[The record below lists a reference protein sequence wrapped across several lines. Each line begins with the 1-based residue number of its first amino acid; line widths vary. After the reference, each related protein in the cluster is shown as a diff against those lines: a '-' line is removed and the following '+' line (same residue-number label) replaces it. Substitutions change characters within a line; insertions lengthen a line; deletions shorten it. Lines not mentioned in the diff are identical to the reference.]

1 VVRHSAHFLASASRT
16 DAHRPGNNPSL
27 PNVVA
32 TGSLVGSGP
41 AVSLL
46 LANWPA
52 PARVR
57 ARRCIDLSWRVV
69 TPPEQP
75 SSESDIPEQFR
86 IRQAK
91 RERLLADGRTPYPV
105 EVARTHTL
113 AEIRRAYPDLEANTE
128 TGQVVGVAGR
138 VMFARNSGKL
148 CFATLQEG
156 DGTHLQAMISL
167 DRVGQE
173 SLDAWKSDV
182 DLGDIVFV
190 HGEVISSRRGEL
202 SVLGDS
208 WQIVSKALRPLP
220 VAHKEMSEEARVR
233 QRYVDLIVRPEAR
246 TIARQRVAVVRA
258 VREALHRRGFL
269 EVETPM
275 LQTLA
280 GGAAARPFVTH
291 SNALDAD
298 LYLRIA
304 PELFL
309 KRCLVGGFERVFELN
324 RVFRN
329 EGADSTHSPEF
340 AMLETYQAYGTYDDS
355 AVATREIIQEVADE
369 AIGTRKLPLPD
380 GSIYD
385 IDGEWDS
392 IQMYPSLSEALGEE
406 ISPVTPAERLWQI
419 ADRLGVDIPRDRGFG
434 HGKLVEELW
443 EHTVGNKLWAPTFVR
458 DFPVETTPLTAPHR
472 TIEGVTEK
480 WDLYVRHI
488 ELATGYSE
496 LIDPVIQRERFE
508 AQARA
513 AAAGDD
519 EAMALDEDF
528 LAALE
533 YAMPPSTGT
542 GMGIDRL
549 LMALTGL
556 SIRETV
562 LFPIVRRQIN

>member
-1 VVRHSAHFLASASRT
+1 MT
-16 DAHRPGNNPSL
+16 
-27 PNVVA
+27 
-32 TGSLVGSGP
+32 P
-41 AVSLL
+41 AESPDPE
-46 LANWPA
+46 A
-52 PARVR
+52 
-57 ARRCIDLSWRVV
+57 DL
-69 TPPEQP
+69 
-75 SSESDIPEQFR
+75 PEQFR

-91 RERLLADGRTPYPV
+91 RERLLIEGRDPYPV

-113 AEIRRAYPDLEANTE
+113 AEIRRAYPELPADTE
-128 TGQVVGVAGR
+128 TGQSVGVAGR
-138 VMFARNSGKL
+138 VVFARNSGKL

-156 DGTHLQAMISL
+156 DGTQLQAMISL
-167 DRVGQE
+167 AKVGEE
-173 SLDAWKSDV
+173 SLDQWKADV

-202 SVLGDS
+202 SVLADF
-208 WQIVSKALRPLP
+208 WQIISKALRPLP
-220 VAHKEMSEEARVR
+220 VAHREMSEESRVR

-258 VREALHRRGFL
+258 VRSALEGRGFL
-269 EVETPM
+269 EVETPI

-340 AMLETYQAYGTYDDS
+340 AMLETYQAYGDYNDS
-355 AVATREIIQEVADE
+355 ATMTRELIQEVADE
-369 AIGTRKLPLPD
+369 AIGTRRVPLPD
-380 GSIYD
+380 GTVYD
-385 IDGEWDS
+385 LDGQWQTIE
-392 IQMYPSLSEALGEE
+392 MYASLSEALGEE
-406 ISPVTPAERLWQI
+406 ITPDTPVDHLLGI
-419 ADRLGVDIPRDRGFG
+419 ADRLGVEIPRDRGYG
-434 HGKLVEELW
+434 HGKLVEEIW
-443 EHTVGNKLWAPTFVR
+443 EHQVGNRLWAPTFVR
-458 DFPVETTPLTAPHR
+458 DFPVETTPLTRAHR
-472 TIEGVTEK
+472 SIPGVTEK
-480 WDLYVRHI
+480 WDLYIRRI

-519 EAMALDEDF
+519 EAMLLDEDF

-549 LMALTGL
+549 LMVLTGL
-556 SIRETV
+556 SIRETI
-562 LFPIVRRQIN
+562 LFPIVRRPSN

>member
-1 VVRHSAHFLASASRT
+1 MA
-16 DAHRPGNNPSL
+16 
-27 PNVVA
+27 
-32 TGSLVGSGP
+32 
-41 AVSLL
+41 
-46 LANWPA
+46 
-52 PARVR
+52 
-57 ARRCIDLSWRVV
+57 
-69 TPPEQP
+69 
-75 SSESDIPEQFR
+75 SDIPEQFR

-91 RERLLADGRTPYPV
+91 RERLLAEGHEAYPADV
-105 EVARTHTL
+105 GRTHTL
-113 AEIRRAYPDLEANTE
+113 AELRRAYPELPADTA
-128 TGQVVGVAGR
+128 TGEQVGVAGR
-138 VMFARNSGKL
+138 VIFARNSGKL

-156 DGTHLQAMISL
+156 DGTQLQAMISL
-167 DRVGQE
+167 DRVGQA
-173 SLDAWKSDV
+173 SLDAWKADV

-202 SVLGDS
+202 SVLADS
-208 WQIVSKALRPLP
+208 WQIASKALRPLP
-220 VAHKEMSEEARVR
+220 VAHKEMSEESRVR
-233 QRYVDLIVRPEAR
+233 QRYVDLIVRPQAR
-246 TIARQRVAVVRA
+246 SIARQRIAVVRA
-258 VREALHRRGFL
+258 VRSALERRGFL

-309 KRCLVGGFERVFELN
+309 KRCVVGGFDRVFELN

-340 AMLETYQAYGTYDDS
+340 AMLETYQAYGTYDES
-355 AVATREIIQEVADE
+355 ATMTREVIQEVADE
-369 AIGTRKLPLPD
+369 AIGTRAVPLPD
-380 GSIYD
+380 GTVYD
-385 IDGEWDS
+385 LDGNWDT

-406 ISPVTPAERLWQI
+406 ITPATSTERLWQI
-419 ADRLGVDIPRDRGFG
+419 ADRLGVEIPRDRGYG

-443 EHTVGNKLWAPTFVR
+443 EFAVGDKLWAPTFVR
-458 DFPVETTPLTAPHR
+458 DFPVETTPLTREHR
-472 TIEGVTEK
+472 SIDGVTEK
-480 WDLYVRHI
+480 WDLYIRHI

-533 YAMPPSTGT
+533 YGMPPTTGT

-562 LFPIVRRQIN
+562 LFPIVRRHGN

>member
-1 VVRHSAHFLASASRT
+1 MSSADTPEKSQHE
-16 DAHRPGNNPSL
+16 DP
-27 PNVVA
+27 
-32 TGSLVGSGP
+32 
-41 AVSLL
+41 
-46 LANWPA
+46 
-52 PARVR
+52 
-57 ARRCIDLSWRVV
+57 DL
-69 TPPEQP
+69 
-75 SSESDIPEQFR
+75 PEQFR
-86 IRQAK
+86 IRRDK
-91 RERLLADGRTPYPV
+91 RARLLAQGRDPYPV
-105 EVARTHTL
+105 AVDRTHTL
-113 AEIRRAYPDLEANTE
+113 AEIRAAYPDLDVDTA
-128 TGQVVGVAGR
+128 TGDVVGVAGR
-138 VMFARNSGKL
+138 VVFARNSGKL

-156 DGTHLQAMISL
+156 DGTQLQVMISL
-167 DRVGQE
+167 ASVGEQE
-173 SLDAWKSDV
+173 LEAWKTDV

-202 SVLGDS
+202 SVLADF
-208 WQIVSKALRPLP
+208 WQMASKSLRPLP
-220 VAHKEMSEEARVR
+220 VAHKEMSEESRVR

-246 TIARQRVAVVRA
+246 TVARQRIAVIRA
-258 VREALHRRGFL
+258 VRCALERRGFL

-309 KRCLVGGFERVFELN
+309 KRCVVGGFDRVFELN

-340 AMLETYQAYGTYDDS
+340 SMLETYQAYGTYDDS

-369 AIGTRKLPLPD
+369 VIGTRQLPLPD

-385 IDGEWDS
+385 IDGEWATLE
-392 IQMYPSLSEALGEE
+392 MYPSLSEAIGEE
-406 ISPVTPAERLWQI
+406 ITPATPAERLWTV
-419 ADRLGVDIPRDRGFG
+419 ADDRGVEIPRDRGYG

-443 EHTVGNKLWAPTFVR
+443 EHAVGNALNAPTFVR
-458 DFPVETTPLTAPHR
+458 DFPVETTPLTRQHR
-472 TIEGVTEK
+472 SIDGVTEK
-480 WDLYVRHI
+480 WDLYMRGV

-496 LIDPVIQRERFE
+496 LIDPVVQRERFA

-528 LAALE
+528 LAAME
-533 YAMPPSTGT
+533 HAMPPCTGT

-549 LMALTGL
+549 LMVLTGL
-556 SIRETV
+556 SIRDTV
-562 LFPIVRRQIN
+562 LFPIVRRHGN

>member
-1 VVRHSAHFLASASRT
+1 
-16 DAHRPGNNPSL
+16 
-27 PNVVA
+27 
-32 TGSLVGSGP
+32 
-41 AVSLL
+41 
-46 LANWPA
+46 
-52 PARVR
+52 
-57 ARRCIDLSWRVV
+57 V
-69 TPPEQP
+69 TSPDSPD
-75 SSESDIPEQFR
+75 DIPEQYR
-86 IRQAK
+86 IRQGK
-91 RERLLADGRTPYPV
+91 RDRLLAEGRDPYPV
-105 EVARTHTL
+105 AVARTHSL
-113 AEIRRAYPDLEANTE
+113 GELRRAYPDLAADTK
-128 TGQVVGVAGR
+128 TGEQVGVAGR
-138 VMFARNSGKL
+138 VIFARNSGKL

-156 DGTHLQAMISL
+156 DGSQLQAMISL
-167 DRVGQE
+167 DQVGRE
-173 SLDAWKSDV
+173 SLDAWKADV

-202 SVLGDS
+202 SVLADS
-208 WQIVSKALRPLP
+208 WQMASKALRPLP
-220 VAHKEMSEEARVR
+220 VAHKELSEETRVR

-258 VREALHRRGFL
+258 VRSALERRDFL

-291 SNALDAD
+291 SNALDSD

-309 KRCLVGGFERVFELN
+309 KRCVVGGFDRVFELN
-324 RVFRN
+324 RNFRN

-355 AVATREIIQEVADE
+355 AVVTREVIQEVADE
-369 AIGTRKLPLPD
+369 AIGTRRVPLAD
-380 GSIYD
+380 GTVYD
-385 IDGEWDS
+385 LDGEWDS
-392 IQMYPSLSEALGEE
+392 IQMYPSLSSALGEE
-406 ISPVTPAERLWQI
+406 ITPQTTVERLWQI
-419 ADRLGVDIPRDRGFG
+419 ADRLGVEIARDRGYG

-443 EHTVGNKLWAPTFVR
+443 EYTVGDKLWAPTFVR
-458 DFPVETTPLTAPHR
+458 DFPVETTPLTRPHR
-472 TIEGVTEK
+472 SIDGVTEK
-480 WDLYVRHI
+480 WDLYVRNF

-496 LIDPVIQRERFE
+496 LIDPIIQRERFE

-533 YAMPPSTGT
+533 YGMPPTTGT

-562 LFPIVRRQIN
+562 LFPIVRRHGN

>member
-1 VVRHSAHFLASASRT
+1 VSSA
-16 DAHRPGNNPSL
+16 D
-27 PNVVA
+27 
-32 TGSLVGSGP
+32 
-41 AVSLL
+41 VSE
-46 LANWPA
+46 AGQTNDDS
-52 PARVR
+52 
-57 ARRCIDLSWRVV
+57 DL
-69 TPPEQP
+69 
-75 SSESDIPEQFR
+75 PEQFR

-91 RERLLADGRTPYPV
+91 RERLLAEGRNPYPV

-113 AEIRRAYPDLEANTE
+113 AELRSAYADLEVDTKS
-128 TGQVVGVAGR
+128 GQIVGIAGR
-138 VMFARNSGKL
+138 VVFARNSGKL

-156 DGTHLQAMISL
+156 DGTQLQAMISL
-167 DRVGQE
+167 DGVGKE

-202 SVLGDS
+202 SVLADS
-208 WQIVSKALRPLP
+208 WQIISKALRPLP
-220 VAHKEMSEEARVR
+220 VAHKELSEESRVR

-246 TIARQRVAVVRA
+246 TIARQRIAVVRA
-258 VREALHRRGFL
+258 VRSAYERRGFL

-298 LYLRIA
+298 LFLRIA

-309 KRCLVGGFERVFELN
+309 KRCLVGGFEKVFEMN
-324 RVFRN
+324 RNFRN

-340 AMLETYQAYGTYDDS
+340 AMLETYQAYGTYDDC
-355 AVATREIIQEVADE
+355 AVVTREVIQEVADE
-369 AIGTRKLPLPD
+369 AIGTRNVPLPD
-380 GSIYD
+380 GTTYD
-385 IDGEWDS
+385 LDGEWATVE
-392 IQMYPSLSEALGEE
+392 MYPSLSEALGEE
-406 ISPVTPAERLWQI
+406 ITPDTPADHLWSI
-419 ADRLGVDIPRDRGFG
+419 AESRGVEIARDRGFG

-443 EHTVGNKLWAPTFVR
+443 EDAVGVDLWAPTFVR
-458 DFPVETTPLTAPHR
+458 NFPVETSPLTREHR
-472 TIEGVTEK
+472 SIPGVTEK
-480 WDLYVRHI
+480 WDLYIRNF
-488 ELATGYSE
+488 ELATGYTE
-496 LIDPVIQRERFE
+496 LIDPVVQRERFE

-519 EAMALDEDF
+519 EAMVLDEDF

-533 YAMPPSTGT
+533 YGMPPTAGT
-542 GMGIDRL
+542 GMGVDRL

-562 LFPIVRRQIN
+562 LFPLVRRDARRLGG

>member
-1 VVRHSAHFLASASRT
+1 MTSPDSV
-16 DAHRPGNNPSL
+16 D
-27 PNVVA
+27 
-32 TGSLVGSGP
+32 
-41 AVSLL
+41 
-46 LANWPA
+46 
-52 PARVR
+52 
-57 ARRCIDLSWRVV
+57 
-69 TPPEQP
+69 
-75 SSESDIPEQFR
+75 DIPEQFR

-91 RERLLADGRTPYPV
+91 RERLLAEGRDPYPV
-105 EVARTHTL
+105 MVDRTHTL
-113 AEIRRAYPDLEANTE
+113 AELRAAFPDLAADTK
-128 TGQVVGVAGR
+128 TGEQVGVAGR
-138 VMFARNSGKL
+138 VIFARNSGKL

-156 DGTHLQAMISL
+156 DGTQLQAMISL
-167 DRVGQE
+167 DQVGQE
-173 SLDAWKSDV
+173 SLDAWKADV

-202 SVLGDS
+202 SVLADS
-208 WQIVSKALRPLP
+208 WQIAAKALRPLP
-220 VAHKEMSEEARVR
+220 VAHKELSEESRVR

-246 TIARQRVAVVRA
+246 EIARQRVAVVRA
-258 VREALHRRGFL
+258 VRSALERRGFL

-309 KRCLVGGFERVFELN
+309 KRCVVGGFDRVFELN
-324 RVFRN
+324 RNFRN

-355 AVATREIIQEVADE
+355 AVVTRELIQEVADE
-369 AIGTRKLPLPD
+369 AIGTRQVPLAD
-380 GSIYD
+380 GSVYD
-385 IDGEWDS
+385 LDGEWATLE
-392 IQMYPSLSEALGEE
+392 MYPSLSVALGEE
-406 ISPVTPAERLWQI
+406 ITPQTPVQRLWQI
-419 ADRLGVDIPRDRGFG
+419 ADGLGVEIARDRGYG

-443 EHTVGNKLWAPTFVR
+443 EFTVGDKLWAPTFVR
-458 DFPVETTPLTAPHR
+458 DFPVETTPLTRPHR
-472 TIEGVTEK
+472 SIDGVTEK
-480 WDLYVRHI
+480 WDLYVRNF

-533 YAMPPSTGT
+533 YGMPPTTGT

-562 LFPIVRRQIN
+562 LFPIVRRHGN